1 MKLGVGIIGLGV
13 GEQHASAFDA
23 HPDCELTALCDRDTA
38 KLERVGGRFARARR
52 YAQAAELI
60 NDPTVQIVSIASND
74 DDHAGQIVDA
84 LRAGKH
90 VFAEKPLCLQ
100 REELDQISAAW
111 RAAGGL
117 RLSTNTVLRRSP
129 RFRWLKQQVSDGKL
143 GTLYCIEADYVYGR
157 LHKLTTG
164 WRGQIRDYSVMLG
177 GGVHMVD
184 LALWISGQR
193 PIEVS
198 AYGSSLGSSGSGFRG
213 TDLVLAILRFESG
226 LLVKIGANFA
236 SAYPHYHRFVAYG
249 TAATFENLPADI
261 SPSARLWVGR
271 DGGPPPL
278 EVDAAYPGV
287 AKGALIPS
295 FVEAVLGRGEPD
307 VTEEEGFA
315 AVAVSLAIEQSA
327 REQRPI
333 RVSPVLLQP

>member
-1 MKLGVGIIGLGV
+1 MKLGIGIIGLGV
-13 GEQHASAFDA
+13 GEQHVLAFDA
-23 HPDCELTALCDRDTA
+23 HPECQVTALCDMDPA
-38 KLERVGGRFARARR
+38 KLEQIGSRFTQARR
-52 YAQAAELI
+52 YERAEGLI
-60 NDPTVQIVSIASND
+60 DDPAVQVVSIASND
-74 DDHAGQIVDA
+74 DDHADQILRA

-90 VFAEKPLCLQ
+90 VFAEKPLCLR
-100 REELDQISAAW
+100 REQLDEISSTW
-111 RAAGGL
+111 RAAGGV

-129 RFRWLKQQVSDGKL
+129 RFRWLREQVRDGRL

-157 LHKLTTG
+157 LHKLTSG
-164 WRGQIRDYSVMLG
+164 WRGQIAGYSVMLG

-184 LALWISGQR
+184 LALWISGQH
-193 PIEVS
+193 PVEVS
-198 AYGSSLGSSGSGFRG
+198 AYGSNLGSAGSGFRG
-213 TDLVLAILRFESG
+213 TDLVMALLRFESG
-226 LLVKIGANFA
+226 LVAKIGANFA

-249 TAATFENLPADI
+249 TEATFENLPAAI

-278 EVDAAYPGV
+278 EVEAAYPGV

-307 VTEEEGFA
+307 VTEQEAFA

-327 REQRPI
+327 REQRPV
-333 RVSPVLLQP
+333 RVGPVL